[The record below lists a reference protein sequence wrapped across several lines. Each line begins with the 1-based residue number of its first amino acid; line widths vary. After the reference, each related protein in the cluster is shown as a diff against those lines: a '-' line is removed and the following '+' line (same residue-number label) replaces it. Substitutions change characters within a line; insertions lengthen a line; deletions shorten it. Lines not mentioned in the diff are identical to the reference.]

1 MHLVEKLIAIFAPH
15 ICLGCGVEANKLL
28 CDGCR
33 HALPRLPSR
42 CYRCHAITRD
52 YSVCVKCSR
61 TSSLSHV
68 QAVTTY
74 DGLAKELLHRAK
86 YERAQSGLY
95 EISGQ
100 LYEAHKTY
108 AQPEIILVPLPTATS
123 RVRQRGYD
131 HAVILARDLSSLLGT
146 PMSQLLRR
154 TTQAHQVGASRAARF
169 RHMEGAFR
177 VTQPARLSGAHVLLI
192 DDVTTTGATLE
203 AAAKVCKQHGAT
215 RVDALV
221 YAQAL

>member
-1 MHLVEKLIAIFAPH
+1 MLEKIIAVFAPH
-15 ICLGCGVEANKLL
+15 ICLGCGVEENKLL

-33 HALPRLPSR
+33 HTLPSLPSR
-42 CYRCHAITRD
+42 CYRCYAITRD
-52 YSVCVKCSR
+52 YAVCQKCLR
-61 TSSLSHV
+61 KSSLRHV

-74 DGLAKELLHRAK
+74 DGLAKELLHHAK

-95 EISGQ
+95 ELSAQ
-100 LYEAHKTY
+100 MYEAYKPY
-108 AQPEIILVPLPTATS
+108 AQPQTILVPLPTATS

-131 HAVILARDLSSLLGT
+131 HAVLIAKDLSQLLAVQ
-146 PMSQLLRR
+146 MSPVLRR
-154 TTQAHQVGASRAARF
+154 TTQAHQVGSSRAARF
-169 RHMEGAFR
+169 KHMEGAFR
-177 VTQPARLSGAHVLLI
+177 VTQPARMQGAHILLI

-203 AAAKVCKQHGAT
+203 AAAKVCKQHGAA